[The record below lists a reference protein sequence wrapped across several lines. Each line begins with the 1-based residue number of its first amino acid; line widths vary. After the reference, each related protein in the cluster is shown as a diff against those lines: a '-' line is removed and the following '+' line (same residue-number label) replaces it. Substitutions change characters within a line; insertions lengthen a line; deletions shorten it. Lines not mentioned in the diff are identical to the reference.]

1 MKPLEVRVPHR
12 LDPAEVRR
20 RLDYGIERARTEYAD
35 RMSDLEACW
44 ETEDRLRV
52 TVGVMGMNI
61 AGELEVLPEEL
72 AVRLELP
79 TTAGL
84 FAGRIRSGV
93 EERLGGLLAAHV

>member
-20 RLDYGIERARTEYAD
+20 RLDHGIERARTEYAD
-35 RMSDLEACW
+35 RMSDLEARW
-44 ETEDRLRV
+44 ETEDRLRL
-52 TVGVMGMNI
+52 TVGVMGMTI

-79 TTAGL
+79 TMAGL

-93 EERLGGLLAAHV
+93 EERLGGLLAAPV

>member
-1 MKPLEVRVPHR
+1 MKSLEVRVPHR

-20 RLDYGIERARTEYAD
+20 RLDHGIARARTEYAD
-35 RMSDLEACW
+35 KVSDLEAEW
-44 ETEDRLRV
+44 ESDDRLRL
-52 TVGVMGMNI
+52 TLGVMGMSI

-79 TTAGL
+79 TMAGL

-93 EERLGGLLAAHV
+93 EERLGGLLGAPA